1 MSTINPINGP
11 GVLTPPGTTLNP
23 TGQNTPVT
31 GSFGNILSGM
41 VQDVNSLQATAG
53 ELRNQLIAGEGGDLH
68 QVMIASEEAGVAME
82 LLVEVRNKL
91 VEAYQ
96 QLMRMPV

>member
-1 MSTINPINGP
+1 MSIINPIQQA
-11 GVLTPPGTTLNP
+11 GTTIPAKPVPNP
-23 TGQNTPVT
+23 LTAEAPAS
-31 GSFGNILSGM
+31 GSFGDLLSGM
-41 VQDVNSLQATAG
+41 VRDVNELQATAG
-53 ELRNQLIAGEGGDLH
+53 ELREQLIAGEAGDLH